1 MNGTSSSANLAKTI
15 QQNSLQMPYKIENNL
30 FSKLDNLQTEVQAPI
45 WPTNKVQEMHT
56 GHQPSSKFI
65 PLNCN
70 DTSTFNKQDHSS
82 IIKKKEAQKISNK
95 NTKREDNL

>member
-30 FSKLDNLQTEVQAPI
+30 FSKLDNLQTE
-45 WPTNKVQEMHT
+45 VQEMHT